1 MAITYGQV
9 GSLKKVKYYLAKNK
23 IDAFKSLGEI
33 IKFNQNYS
41 TLRGKISDNL
51 KLALLSEKKFLSIE
65 IPEIEY
71 DLLKIVEHFD
81 KNFAEKFEAK
91 NDYIFLLKNKNKKD
105 YINKI
110 FLFLK
115 LEYLKFQIKILKKT
129 YNLLRKR
136 STNRTQKKLLKKQKR
151 FSDLQFNFDKIHK
164 NDVKKAIKEIDFKKE
179 IIDIII
185 NDVHGAIGEKKVE
198 RELQTLPDNHYI
210 INDFSLVFQK
220 AIYKKST
227 QEYIKSIQIDHLL
240 VAPSGIFIIETK
252 NWSKHSINNLDFR
265 SPVEQIHRFSFTLF
279 TLLEKNRNNIV
290 SYHRWGN
297 KKIPI
302 KSLIVFTQTK
312 PTQEFQFIK
321 ILNHKEIIKYIS
333 YFPSIFSDKETKN
346 IATYLNQL
354 Q

>member
-23 IDAFKSLGEI
+23 IDTFKSLGEI

-136 STNRTQKKLLKKQKR
+136 STNKTQKKLLKKQKR

-198 RELQTLPDNHYI
+198 RELQTLPDNYYI

-227 QEYIKSIQIDHLL
+227 QEYIKSI
-240 VAPSGIFIIETK
+240 
-252 NWSKHSINNLDFR
+252 
-265 SPVEQIHRFSFTLF
+265 
-279 TLLEKNRNNIV
+279 
-290 SYHRWGN
+290 
-297 KKIPI
+297 
-302 KSLIVFTQTK
+302 
-312 PTQEFQFIK
+312 
-321 ILNHKEIIKYIS
+321 
-333 YFPSIFSDKETKN
+333 
-346 IATYLNQL
+346 
-354 Q
+354 